1 MTFTS
6 RIFNGTIEKEK
17 IMMLAAFPEWLSY
30 PQVGWWVIVIMSIFL
45 VYLIGFKMGYGR
57 GKKG

>member
-1 MTFTS
+1 M
-6 RIFNGTIEKEK
+6 I
-17 IMMLAAFPEWLSY
+17 LAAFPEWLSY